1 VKAIRIWWIF
11 LICVIVI
18 AGFPRF
24 EARQAHY
31 AERTSGVLSNQ
42 IGALLLASGATE
54 LNHIRLGQ
62 RNIGYQFIYRDCEKP
77 MKVIAF
83 SIAHLASRFARS
95 YAEENH
101 RQTFQYLNFFHQ
113 GSARVELTAIWVL
126 NSVKSLLTLSPYRAS
141 SEQIVVL
148 WPENCDTPNIDW
160 SAAWHHSNIEI

>member
-1 VKAIRIWWIF
+1 
-11 LICVIVI
+11 VIVI

-54 LNHIRLGQ
+54 LNHIRLGH
-62 RNIGYQFIYRDCEKP
+62 
-77 MKVIAF
+77 IAF
-83 SIAHLASRFARS
+83 SIAHLASRFAQS

>member
-1 VKAIRIWWIF
+1 
-11 LICVIVI
+11 VIVI

-62 RNIGYQFIYRDCEKP
+62 R
-77 MKVIAF
+77 
-83 SIAHLASRFARS
+83 
-95 YAEENH
+95 
-101 RQTFQYLNFFHQ
+101 